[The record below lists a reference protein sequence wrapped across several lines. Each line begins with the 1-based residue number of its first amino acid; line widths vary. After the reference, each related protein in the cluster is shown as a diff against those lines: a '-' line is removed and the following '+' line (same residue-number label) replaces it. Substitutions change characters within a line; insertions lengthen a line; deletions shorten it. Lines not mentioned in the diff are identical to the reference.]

1 MKGEKN
7 KGFTLVEL
15 MIVVV
20 LIAILA
26 VIATPAYRN
35 YMARSRLNGAARLV
49 LSDLASARMDA
60 VKMNRRVQIYFAG
73 GYTSP
78 AASYRICDDAS
89 GDGTVTDGEGRNITR
104 NVQNHFY
111 DVSVGSNNN
120 PIFLPNGT
128 ATNMATVKV
137 SNGTDTRQI
146 TISIAGRV
154 LIQ

>member
-1 MKGEKN
+1 MTGEKN

-15 MIVVV
+15 MIVVA

-26 VIATPAYRN
+26 AIAAPAYQD

-49 LSDLASARMDA
+49 LADLASARMDA
-60 VKMNRRVQIYFAG
+60 VKMNRRTQVYFAG
-73 GYTSP
+73 GYASP

-89 GDGTVTDGEGRNITR
+89 GDGTVADGEGRNITR
-104 NVQNHFY
+104 NVQDHFF
-111 DVSVGSNNN
+111 DISVGSNNN

-128 ATNMATVKV
+128 ATNMATIGV

-146 TISIAGRV
+146 TITIAGRV
-154 LIQ
+154 QIQ